1 MLNKAGFM
9 IRAEDNC
16 QPNQTNVIKIVK
28 DVQKKQPKLEQACMM
43 NDVGFKDMPNGPM
56 S

>member
-16 QPNQTNVIKIVK
+16 QPNLTNVIKIVK
-28 DVQKKQPKLEQACMM
+28 DVQKKQPKHEQAAGMH
-43 NDVGFKDMPNGPM
+43 DE
-56 S
+56 